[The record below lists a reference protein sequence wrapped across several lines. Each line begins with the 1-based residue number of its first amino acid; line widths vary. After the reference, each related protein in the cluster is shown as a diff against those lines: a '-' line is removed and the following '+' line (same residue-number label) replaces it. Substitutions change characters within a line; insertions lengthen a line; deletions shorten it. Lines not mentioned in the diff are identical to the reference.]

1 MNIIDER
8 DIRTIH
14 RKLRKKEFDELITL
28 SAKKDKTVRLLD
40 EGMVVTAGGNPDFYI
55 MKGTLQ
61 AYFDAIPDDYEGSIN
76 LGHMPFANF
85 PILLGDWAKKDL
97 KLVDIGSGRKGLDVT
112 LHLDSEN
119 LLVKEL
125 KRADYDLGVSAELT
139 YELDAAATEEYGIP
153 MVNKL
158 FIWNFAI
165 VGEAGNVN
173 SSGIKLGGKNM
184 ELKEILAMIGDGKDL
199 SAVNDVLDKA
209 LETPKPEEK
218 DKEDG
223 KPEKQEEKPAELE
236 GKPEKPEGKP
246 AEEPEK
252 PEEKP
257 KEEPKTEEK
266 EGEKTDLSVVMDMI
280 KGLSDRVKAL
290 EAEKDSLEEEKSKLS
305 KELEA
310 KKQSEADFVEK
321 FKKLGVALATESKE
335 PEVEEELFF
344 TDGFGG

>member
-76 LGHMPFANF
+76 LGHMNFVNF
-85 PILLGDWAKKDL
+85 PILLGKWTKKDL

-112 LHLDSEN
+112 LHLDSDN

-125 KRADYDLGVSAELT
+125 KRADYDLGVSAEFT
-139 YELDAAATEEYGIP
+139 YERDKAASEEYGIL

-209 LETPKPEEK
+209 LESPKPEEK
-218 DKEDG
+218 ELEVTKDEENPEDPKDNPTEKPEQKEESEE
-223 KPEKQEEKPAELE
+223 KPEK
-236 GKPEKPEGKP
+236 
-246 AEEPEK
+246 
-252 PEEKP
+252 
-257 KEEPKTEEK
+257 EPKTEEK
-266 EGEKTDLSVVMDMI
+266 EEEKTDLSAVMDMI

-290 EAEKDSLEEEKSKLS
+290 EAEKDSLEEERSKLS

-321 FKKLGVALATESKE
+321 FKKLGIALATESKE